1 MIHIVPGDPVEQM
14 LGKGTAPG
22 QLTQLRHAL
31 GLDLPLHTQY
41 GRYLW
46 ELGRGD
52 LGQSFKFQAP
62 VRQIIFERY
71 PATLQLAF
79 LALIV
84 SAAIAIPA
92 GMLAAYRHGQTPDR
106 AVGGCARSE

>member
-1 MIHIVPGDPVEQM
+1 MG
-14 LGKGTAPG
+14 A
-22 QLTQLRHAL
+22 R
-31 GLDLPLHTQY
+31 
-41 GRYLW
+41 
-46 ELGRGD
+46 RGD
-52 LGQSFKFQAP
+52 LGHSLKFQAP

-92 GMLAAYRHGQTPDR
+92 GMLVAYRHGQIPGR